1 MMFFVDFVQEHF
13 SKNTQK
19 QRDSVIP
26 MLSKED
32 DTEGRRHKSFT
43 TLSQKIKFNLKSKY
57 TGRLS
62 LKSNSVSGSVTLYTF
77 VYVKL
82 IQGEKFLNQKVTK
95 YESASAKKKPNINS
109 SLPDL
114 NM

>member
-13 SKNTQK
+13 SKKNTRK

-43 TLSQKIKFNLKSKY
+43 TLSQKIKFNLNPKQ
-57 TGRLS
+57 L
-62 LKSNSVSGSVTLYTF
+62 L
-77 VYVKL
+77 
-82 IQGEKFLNQKVTK
+82 EKCLR
-95 YESASAKKKPNINS
+95 E
-109 SLPDL
+109 
-114 NM
+114 